1 MKTTIRIALAEL
13 RSLFCSPIAWLI
25 LVIFAFQS
33 GLAFSDAIGRQ
44 IQSQAMGY
52 GLWGATSGMFTG
64 WMGIFPGLL
73 GNLYLYIPLLTMGLM
88 SREYS
93 SGSIK
98 LLYSSP
104 VTNPQII
111 LGKYLSVLVYNLALI
126 FPLLVMAVFTG
137 LTVKDADLPLV
148 FSGILGIYLLICAYG
163 AIGLFMSSIT
173 SYQVV
178 AAMGTLAVLA
188 ALNYVGEVGQ
198 DYAFVRDITYWL
210 SISGRAY
217 QFIDGLIC
225 TEDVLYFLIVIV
237 LFISLSI
244 LKLRAGRSKVSRARS
259 WGTYTAVVAAAFL
272 VGYLSTLP
280 SLKFYYDCTAT
291 KSNTL
296 TRTSQDIVKKLDGGL
311 TITTYVNLLE
321 PNYGSGLPSQ
331 LKYDVERFEQYLRFK
346 PEIKMRYVYF
356 WDKADNESLDDRF
369 VGLDDRQ
376 KAEKMSKILD
386 LDFDMFLTPE
396 EIRKVIDLRPEG
408 NRFVRVIERENGQRS
423 FLRLYD
429 DNQKHPSETE
439 ISAALKRF
447 VVKSPKVAFL
457 TGHGMR
463 DIHKTGDRD
472 YNRFAESIYFRYSL
486 INQGFDVLTVDL
498 SREDIPADVDIV
510 VIADMR
516 TPFDEAEGGKL
527 SAYVNRGGNL
537 FILGDYRRQEVMNPV
552 VAPFGVSFLPGVLVE
567 PNDVDLPTLTVGH
580 ITAQAAEA
588 FPTYR
593 RPYAYGYTI
602 SMPEATALSFDPLCG
617 FTALPVIVS
626 GEKSWT
632 ELQTTDFL
640 DQVPTADSL
649 SGERPGSYPTV
660 LALTRQ
666 VGDKEQRIVISGD
679 ADCVSNYELGKTRN
693 GVNSS
698 NFTLLTG
705 SFKWLSYGE
714 YPLDT
719 TRPEPTD
726 NEIYLGRDSR
736 RWIKYGFAGLL
747 PLALAACG
755 ITIRVR
761 RRRR

>member
-52 GLWGATSGMFTG
+52 GLWGATSSMFTG

-321 PNYGSGLPSQ
+321 PNYGSGLPSPGAYTFIASGND
-331 LKYDVERFEQYLRFK
+331 LYMFDRTAKSVKKY
-346 PEIKMRYVYF
+346 
-356 WDKADNESLDDRF
+356 
-369 VGLDDRQ
+369 
-376 KAEKMSKILD
+376 
-386 LDFDMFLTPE
+386 
-396 EIRKVIDLRPEG
+396 
-408 NRFVRVIERENGQRS
+408 
-423 FLRLYD
+423 
-429 DNQKHPSETE
+429 
-439 ISAALKRF
+439 
-447 VVKSPKVAFL
+447 
-457 TGHGMR
+457 
-463 DIHKTGDRD
+463 
-472 YNRFAESIYFRYSL
+472 
-486 INQGFDVLTVDL
+486 
-498 SREDIPADVDIV
+498 
-510 VIADMR
+510 
-516 TPFDEAEGGKL
+516 
-527 SAYVNRGGNL
+527 
-537 FILGDYRRQEVMNPV
+537 
-552 VAPFGVSFLPGVLVE
+552 
-567 PNDVDLPTLTVGH
+567 
-580 ITAQAAEA
+580 
-588 FPTYR
+588 
-593 RPYAYGYTI
+593 
-602 SMPEATALSFDPLCG
+602 LSFDAPVTAMCG
-617 FTALPVIVS
+617 EWFNSNYMGLGLENGKFYLLPMQNAKNLDDSAKILWESPDDFGRIVS
-626 GEKSWT
+626 VRTKEANGWGV
-632 ELQTTDFL
+632 
-640 DQVPTADSL
+640 DQ
-649 SGERPGSYPTV
+649 
-660 LALTRQ
+660 
-666 VGDKEQRIVISGD
+666 
-679 ADCVSNYELGKTRN
+679 
-693 GVNSS
+693 
-698 NFTLLTG
+698 F
-705 SFKWLSYGE
+705 
-714 YPLDT
+714 
-719 TRPEPTD
+719 
-726 NEIYLGRDSR
+726 
-736 RWIKYGFAGLL
+736 
-747 PLALAACG
+747 
-755 ITIRVR
+755 
-761 RRRR
+761 

>member
-1 MKTTIRIALAEL
+1 MKKLTILLALFLA
-13 RSLFCSPIAWLI
+13 CAAPIVRAADKLEMQD
-25 LVIFAFQS
+25 VVS
-33 GLAFSDAIGRQ
+33 GKYAAQRV
-44 IQSQAMGY
+44 Y
-52 GLWGATSGMFTG
+52 GV
-64 WMGIFPGLL
+64 
-73 GNLYLYIPLLTMGLM
+73 NPLLDGEHYAQI
-88 SREYS
+88 SNDGKRIVKYS
-93 SGSIK
+93 FK
-98 LLYSSP
+98 D
-104 VTNPQII
+104 
-111 LGKYLSVLVYNLALI
+111 GK
-126 FPLLVMAVFTG
+126 
-137 LTVKDADLPLV
+137 
-148 FSGILGIYLLICAYG
+148 
-163 AIGLFMSSIT
+163 
-173 SYQVV
+173 
-178 AAMGTLAVLA
+178 
-188 ALNYVGEVGQ
+188 EVGTIFDVTTARNVKLDSFDGYIMSPDESRILIQ
-198 DYAFVRDITYWL
+198 TNTRPIYRRSFTAEYYIYSVRNNTLEPLSKNGPQQVPLFSPDGNNIAFVRDITYWL

-225 TEDVLYFLIVIV
+225 TEDLLYFLIVIV

-244 LKLRAGRSKVSRARS
+244 LKLRAGRSKVSRVRS
-259 WGTYTAVVAAAFL
+259 WGTYTAVVAAAFF

-331 LKYDVERFEQYLRFK
+331 LKFDVERFEQYLRFK

-463 DIHKTGDRD
+463 DIHKTGDLD

-602 SMPEATALSFDPLCG
+602 SMPEATALSFDPSCG

-747 PLALAACG
+747 PLALAVCG

>member
-1 MKTTIRIALAEL
+1 MKTTLRIALAEL

-33 GLAFSDAIGRQ
+33 GLAFSEAIGRQ

-52 GLWGATSGMFTG
+52 GLWGVTSSMFTG

-73 GNLYLYIPLLTMGLM
+73 NNLYLYIPLLTMGLM
-88 SREYS
+88 SREFS

-98 LLYSSP
+98 LLFSSP

-111 LGKYLSVLVYNLALI
+111 LGKYLSVLIYNVALVL
-126 FPLLVMAVFTG
+126 PLILMAVFTG

-217 QFIDGLIC
+217 QFIEGLVC
-225 TEDVLYFLIVIV
+225 SEDTLYFLIVIV
-237 LFISLSI
+237 MFITLSI
-244 LKLRAGRSKVSRARS
+244 LKLRFSRSKVARAKV
-259 WGTYTAVVAAAFL
+259 WGSYTGVVVSALL
-272 VGYLSTLP
+272 VGYLSTFP
-280 SLKFYYDCTAT
+280 GMKYYYDCTAT

-296 TRTSQDIVKKLDGGL
+296 TGTSQDIVDKLDGGL

-331 LKYDVERFEQYLRFK
+331 LKSDMERFEQYVRFK
-346 PEIKMRYVYF
+346 PEIKMDYVYF
-356 WDKADNESLDDRF
+356 WDKADNESMDDRF
-369 VGLDDRQ
+369 EGLTDRQ

-396 EIRKVIDLRPEG
+396 QIKEVIDLSPEG
-408 NRFVRVIERENGQRS
+408 NRFVRVLERENGQKS

-429 DNQKHPSETE
+429 DDQKHPSETE

-457 TGHGMR
+457 TGHDMR

-486 INQGFDVLTVDL
+486 VNQGFDVLTVDL
-498 SREDIPADVDIV
+498 GAEEIPADVDIL
-510 VIADMR
+510 VIADMK
-516 TPFDEAEGGKL
+516 TAFSEAESQKL
-527 SAYVNRGGNL
+527 ADYMDKGGNL

-552 VAPFGVSFLPGVLVE
+552 VARLGVRFMPGVLVE

-580 ITAQAAEA
+580 ITPQAAEA
-588 FPTYR
+588 FPTYA
-593 RPYAYGYTI
+593 RPYSYGYTI
-602 SMPEATALSFDPLCG
+602 SMPEATALGFDGSKG
-617 FTALPVIVS
+617 FQAVPVIVS
-626 GEKSWT
+626 GQNSWM
-632 ELQTTDFL
+632 ELQTTDFV
-640 DQVPTADSL
+640 DGTPQVNAET
-649 SGERPGSYPTV
+649 GEQTGAYPTV
-660 LALTRQ
+660 LALTRR
-666 VGDKEQRIVISGD
+666 VGDKEQRIVVSGD
-679 ADCVSNYELGKTRN
+679 ADCVSNFELSKSRN
-693 GVNSS
+693 GIRSS

-705 SFKWLSYGE
+705 TFKWLSYDE

-719 TRPEPTD
+719 TRPDPTD
-726 NEIYLGRDSR
+726 DEVYLGRNAR
-736 RWIKYGFAGLL
+736 KWIKYGFTGLL
-747 PLALAACG
+747 PLVFAVCG
-755 ITIRVR
+755 ITIRMR
-761 RRRR
+761 RRRS

>member
-1 MKTTIRIALAEL
+1 MKTTLRIALAEL

-33 GLAFSDAIGRQ
+33 GLAFSDAISRQ

-52 GLWGATSGMFTG
+52 GLWGATSSMFTG

-73 GNLYLYIPLLTMGLM
+73 PNLYLYIPLLTMGLM

-98 LLYSSP
+98 LLFSSP

-111 LGKYLSVLVYNLALI
+111 LGKYLSVLVYNLVLVL
-126 FPLLVMAVFTG
+126 PLVLMAVFTG

-148 FSGILGIYLLICAYG
+148 FCGILGIYLLICAYG

-217 QFIDGLIC
+217 QFIEGLIC
-225 TEDVLYFLIVIV
+225 TEDTLYFLIVII
-237 LFISLSI
+237 LFVTLSI
-244 LKLRAGRSKVSRARS
+244 LRLRSSRSKVSRARS
-259 WGTYTAVVAAAFL
+259 WGSYAGVVVAGVV

-280 SLKFYYDCTAT
+280 GLKFYYDCTAT

-296 TRTSQDIVKKLDGGL
+296 TKTSQDIVKQLDGGL

-346 PEIKMRYVYF
+346 PEIKMKYVYF

-369 VGLDDRQ
+369 EGLTDRE

-396 EIRKVIDLRPEG
+396 EIKKVIDLAPEG
-408 NRFVRVIERENGQRS
+408 NRFVRVLERENGQRA

-447 VVKSPKVAFL
+447 VVKSPRVAFL

-463 DIHKTGDRD
+463 DIDRAGDRD
-472 YNRFAESIYFRYSL
+472 YNRFARSIYFRYSL

-498 SREDIPADVDIV
+498 ARDSIPADVDIV
-510 VIADMR
+510 VLADMR
-516 TPFDEAEGGKL
+516 TPFAEAESSKL
-527 SAYVNRGGNL
+527 DSYIARGGNL
-537 FILGDYRRQEVMNPV
+537 FILGDYRRQDVMNPV
-552 VAPFGVSFLPGVLVE
+552 VAQLGVRFMPGVLVE

-580 ITAQAAEA
+580 ITPQAARA
-588 FPTYR
+588 FPTYA
-593 RPYAYGYTI
+593 RPYSYGYTI
-602 SMPEATALSFDPLCG
+602 SMPEATALEFDASKG
-617 FTALPVIVS
+617 FQALPVIVS
-626 GEKSWT
+626 GKGSWC
-632 ELQTTDFL
+632 ELQTTDFV
-640 DQVPTADSL
+640 DDVPQADSL
-649 SGERPGSYPTV
+649 SGERVGAYPTV
-660 LALTRQ
+660 LALTRR
-666 VGDKEQRIVISGD
+666 VGDKEQRIVVSGD
-679 ADCVSNYELGKTRN
+679 ADCVSDFELSKVRN
-693 GVNSS
+693 GIQSS

-705 SFKWLSYGE
+705 TFKWLSYDE

-719 TRPEPTD
+719 TRPDPTD
-726 NEIYLGRDSR
+726 NKIYLGRDAR
-736 RWIKYGFAGLL
+736 RWIKYGFAGLM
-747 PLALAACG
+747 PLVFAVCG
-755 ITIRVR
+755 VAIRVR
-761 RRRR
+761 RQRR

>member
-1 MKTTIRIALAEL
+1 MVDV
-13 RSLFCSPIAWLI
+13 S
-25 LVIFAFQS
+25 V
-33 GLAFSDAIGRQ
+33 
-44 IQSQAMGY
+44 
-52 GLWGATSGMFTG
+52 TG
-64 WMGIFPGLL
+64 
-73 GNLYLYIPLLTMGLM
+73 
-88 SREYS
+88 EADE
-93 SGSIK
+93 IK

-537 FILGDYRRQEVMNPV
+537 FILGDYRRQEVMNPLV
-552 VAPFGVSFLPGVLVE
+552 EPFGVRFLPGIVVHPTAEYAADLLAQE
-567 PNDVDLPTLTVGH
+567 LTPEAAALNDVYAGLRRNDYRIIMPGAVGLAWADTTAFHVTPMLT
-580 ITAQAAEA
+580 TPAQ
-588 FPTYR
+588 
-593 RPYAYGYTI
+593 G
-602 SMPEATALSFDPLCG
+602 
-617 FTALPVIVS
+617 
-626 GEKSWT
+626 SWM
-632 ELQTTDFL
+632 ELQTTDFVDDKAVL
-640 DQVPTADSL
+640 DTLTGEREAAVPTML
-649 SGERPGSYPTV
+649 R
-660 LALTRQ
+660 LTRQ